1 MRIFDMC
8 LRPQQKRDELNAFLF
23 ERKSNCTKDLD
34 DLQIHHIFDFVLFSS
49 FDFCCVFLSAYDL
62 ETKYRHYS

>member
-8 LRPQQKRDELNAFLF
+8 FRRQQKKDELNAFLF

-34 DLQIHHIFDFVLFSS
+34 DLQIHHIFDFVLF
-49 FDFCCVFLSAYDL
+49 CFLFLLLFYQDMI
-62 ETKYRHYS
+62 

>member
-23 ERKSNCTKDLD
+23 ERQSNCTKDLD

-49 FDFCCVFLSAYDL
+49 FVFCCVFYQ
-62 ETKYRHYS
+62 HMI